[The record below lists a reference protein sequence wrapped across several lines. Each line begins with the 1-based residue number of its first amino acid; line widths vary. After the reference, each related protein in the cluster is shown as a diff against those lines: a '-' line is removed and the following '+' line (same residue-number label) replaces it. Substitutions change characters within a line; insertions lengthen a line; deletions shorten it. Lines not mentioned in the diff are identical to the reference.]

1 MLKEVETRVSV
12 GGGATRREAPVE
24 VGVSSR
30 RTPFACSGVRS
41 RVHQGGPIGG
51 VRAGQTPVRSG
62 PNTHAS
68 KCTQIEHRRGRSG
81 RHELGSEPLEAVRSH
96 KSDHVPG
103 AGSHGIVRRQ
113 RYARASPEPGAPPSR
128 DAPPIVAKMPP
139 EHRRSTAPTPTAA
152 DRAPHRSAGKPFVG
166 ELQVRDVVYKT
177 IIVHMPVHVPGGM
190 CAPPVRIE
198 VPCMI
203 VLR

>member
-1 MLKEVETRVSV
+1 ML
-12 GGGATRREAPVE
+12 GC
-24 VGVSSR
+24 
-30 RTPFACSGVRS
+30 PFACSS
-41 RVHQGGPIGG
+41 GGPDRRRPSRPNAGG
-51 VRAGQTPVRSG
+51 G

-113 RYARASPEPGAPPSR
+113 RYARASPEPAAPPSR

-139 EHRRSTAPTPTAA
+139 EQQTDPPHPPQPPLTVPPIDPQASRSWVSC
-152 DRAPHRSAGKPFVG
+152 RSATWCTRPSSCTCRYTSQGA
-166 ELQVRDVVYKT
+166 
-177 IIVHMPVHVPGGM
+177 
-190 CAPPVRIE
+190 CARPRSAS
-198 VPCMI
+198 
-203 VLR
+203 RSRA

>member
-1 MLKEVETRVSV
+1 MVLKEVETRRIAV

-30 RTPFACSGVRS
+30 ETPFACSGVRS

-139 EHRRSTAPTPTAA
+139 EQQTDPPHPPQPPLTVPPIDPQASRSWVSC
-152 DRAPHRSAGKPFVG
+152 RSATWCTRPSSCTCRYTSQGA
-166 ELQVRDVVYKT
+166 
-177 IIVHMPVHVPGGM
+177 
-190 CAPPVRIE
+190 CARPRSAS
-198 VPCMI
+198 
-203 VLR
+203 RSRA